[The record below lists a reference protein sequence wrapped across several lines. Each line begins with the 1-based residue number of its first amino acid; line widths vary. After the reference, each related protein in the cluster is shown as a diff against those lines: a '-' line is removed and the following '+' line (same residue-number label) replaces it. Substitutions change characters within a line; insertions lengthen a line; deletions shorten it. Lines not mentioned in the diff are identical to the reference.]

1 MNVGNIRDE
10 CRKVRKEWM
19 QVGKERDECMQVTKE
34 GMQEESKYVGDERV
48 IQVGKERVYLGR

>member
-1 MNVGNIRDE
+1 MQEGKERVDVGRQ
-10 CRKVRKEWM
+10 K
-19 QVGKERDECMQVTKE
+19 VGKERDECMQVTKE